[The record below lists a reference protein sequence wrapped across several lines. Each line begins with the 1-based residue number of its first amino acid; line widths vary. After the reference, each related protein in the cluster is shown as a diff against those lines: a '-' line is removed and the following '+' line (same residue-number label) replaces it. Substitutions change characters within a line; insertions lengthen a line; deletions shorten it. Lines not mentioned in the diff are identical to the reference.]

1 MHTDTA
7 TAAIKIKS
15 SFVVLTHLL
24 CQPFAY
30 FGRCKSANSEL
41 LCHTLSGPFVR
52 LVLTKVLLV
61 DDIPALRQHSRAVVV
76 KQCGDGVELFEA
88 ASGKEG
94 IERALQI
101 CPDLIILD
109 IAMPDI
115 SGVKAAETIWKTRPE
130 QKIIF
135 WSQFHKESYVRAI
148 SKILPDQAI
157 HGYVLKSELEDN
169 LAYAIETVLTHENS
183 YIDPIVRNVNRK
195 LSSKDD
201 SLTDVEYETLLDLAI
216 GLTDRAIATRRHI
229 SVRGV
234 QKRISAL
241 LERLLKGETHFMKES
256 AGVELLNPRTRVV
269 CAALLRGLLVPEDLQ
284 TPNNEMLEWI
294 EKEFQPAGLDL

>member
-1 MHTDTA
+1 MQYFIWTKLRN
-7 TAAIKIKS
+7 ILPKI
-15 SFVVLTHLL
+15 
-24 CQPFAY
+24 
-30 FGRCKSANSEL
+30 
-41 LCHTLSGPFVR
+41 
-52 LVLTKVLLV
+52 LLV
-61 DDIPALRQHSRAVVV
+61 DDIPALRQHSRAVVE
-76 KQCGDGVELFEA
+76 KQLGTKAEIVEA
-88 ASGKEG
+88 ASGKAG
-94 IERALQI
+94 IEQALREN
-101 CPDLIILD
+101 PDLIILD

-115 SGVKAAETIWKTRPE
+115 SGVKAAETIWQKRPE

-157 HGYVLKSELEDN
+157 HGYVLKGEVDDN
-169 LAYAIETVLTHENS
+169 LAFAIETVLTRDNS

-195 LSSKDD
+195 LASKDE
-201 SLTDVEYETLLDLAI
+201 SLTDVEYETLLDLAV

-269 CAALLRGLLVPEDLQ
+269 CAALLRGLLVAEDLQ
-284 TPNNEMLEWI
+284 TPNEEMLTWI
-294 EKEFQPAGLDL
+294 EKEFQPSNIEL

>member
-1 MHTDTA
+1 M
-7 TAAIKIKS
+7 
-15 SFVVLTHLL
+15 
-24 CQPFAY
+24 
-30 FGRCKSANSEL
+30 RSA
-41 LCHTLSGPFVR
+41 
-52 LVLTKVLLV
+52 LTKILLV
-61 DDIPALRQHSRAVVV
+61 DDIPALRQHSRAMIE
-76 KQCGDGVELFEA
+76 KQCCEGVEIFEA
-88 ASGKEG
+88 SSGKEG

-101 CPDLIILD
+101 SPDLIILD
-109 IAMPDI
+109 IAMPDV
-115 SGVKAAETIWKTRPE
+115 SGVKAAETIWKSRPE

-169 LAYAIETVLTHENS
+169 LAYAIETVLTRDNS

-256 AGVELLNPRTRVV
+256 AGVELLNPRTRVI

-284 TPNNEMLEWI
+284 VPNDEMLNWI